1 MVKTFGLEALN
12 GQNFQSCLK
21 WYNNVYMDQ
30 FVEKSDEQIA
40 SLVQNGDIDAFGAL
54 VERYEEKLK
63 RYARKFFRDGDDA
76 KDIIQE
82 TFIKAY
88 SNIQGFDAERRFSPW
103 IYRIAHNE
111 LVNALKKKKSKETVS
126 LFDFD
131 VFFPHL
137 VAKETAEE
145 RAKHN
150 EMKASLNQYLEK
162 INLKYREPLVLYYF
176 EDMDY
181 KEIADVL
188 EIPVSTVGVRLR
200 RGKESLKKLIGSPEL
215 I

>member
-1 MVKTFGLEALN
+1 
-12 GQNFQSCLK
+12 
-21 WYNNVYMDQ
+21 MDQ
-30 FVEKSDEQIA
+30 FAQTNDEQIA
-40 SLVQNGDIDAFGAL
+40 LLVQKGDVDAFGAL

-63 RYARKFFRDGDDA
+63 RYAKKFFRDNDEI
-76 KDIIQE
+76 KDVIQE

-88 SNIQGFDAERRFSPW
+88 SNIQSFDTERKFSPW

-111 LVNALKKKKSKETVS
+111 LVNAFKKKKGKDTVS
-126 LFDFD
+126 IFDFD

-137 VAKETAEE
+137 IAKETADEKA
-145 RAKHN
+145 RTS
-150 EMKASLNQYLEK
+150 EMKTELDLYLEK

-188 EIPVSTVGVRLR
+188 NVPVSTVGVRLK
-200 RGKESLKKLIGSPEL
+200 RGKEALRKLIGSPES

>member
-1 MVKTFGLEALN
+1 MVKTLSLD
-12 GQNFQSCLK
+12 FQSCLK
-21 WYNNVYMDQ
+21 WYNNVCMDQ
-30 FVEKSDEQIA
+30 FAQTNDEQIA
-40 SLVQNGDIDAFGAL
+40 LLVQKGDVDAFGAL

-63 RYARKFFRDGDDA
+63 RYAKKFFRDNDEI
-76 KDIIQE
+76 KDVIQE

-88 SNIQGFDAERRFSPW
+88 SNIQSFDTERKFSPW

-111 LVNALKKKKSKETVS
+111 LVNAFKKKKGKDTVS
-126 LFDFD
+126 IFDFD

-137 VAKETAEE
+137 IAKETADEKA
-145 RAKHN
+145 RTS
-150 EMKASLNQYLEK
+150 EMKTELDLYLEK

-188 EIPVSTVGVRLR
+188 NVPVSTVGVRLK
-200 RGKESLKKLIGSPEL
+200 RGKEALRKLIGSPES

>member
-1 MVKTFGLEALN
+1 MIKAFNLAVDRL
-12 GQNFQSCLK
+12 NFQTGLK
-21 WYNNVYMDQ
+21 WYNNVCMNQ
-30 FVEKSDEQIA
+30 FLGSKDEEIA
-40 SLVQNGDIDAFGAL
+40 VFVQNGDIDAFGVL

-63 RYARKFFRDGDDA
+63 RYARKFFRDNGDIEDV
-76 KDIIQE
+76 IQE

-88 SNIQGFDAERRFSPW
+88 SNIQGFDAERKFSPW

-111 LVNALKKKKSKETVS
+111 LVNALKKKKNKEAIS

-131 VFFPHL
+131 VFLPHL

-145 RAKHN
+145 RARSN
-150 EMKASLNQYLEK
+150 EMKSALDKYLGK

-176 EDMDY
+176 EDMNY
-181 KEIADVL
+181 KEVADVL
-188 EIPVSTVGVRLR
+188 EIPVSTVGVRLK
-200 RGKESLKKLIGSPEL
+200 RGKETLKKLIGSSES